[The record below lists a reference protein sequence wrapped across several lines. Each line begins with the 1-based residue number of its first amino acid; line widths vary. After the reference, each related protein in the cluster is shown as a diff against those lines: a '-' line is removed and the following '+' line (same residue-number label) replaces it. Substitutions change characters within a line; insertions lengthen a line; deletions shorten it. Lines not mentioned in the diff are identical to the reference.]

1 MDQENVI
8 DQNLQSSGLNQEIER
23 SEGNP
28 SWDEVYEPEE
38 MDLDKPSTYGD
49 DQEEPHEIDIDDDA
63 KNEILDREEQKN
75 TPQESSNRVLKFS
88 DYFNRSQ

>member
-8 DQNLQSSGLNQEIER
+8 DQNLQSSGLSQEIER

-38 MDLDKPSTYGD
+38 MDLDKSSTDGD
-49 DQEEPHEIDIDDDA
+49 THEIDIDDDVE
-63 KNEILDREEQKN
+63 NEIPDTGGQKN